1 VGAPGWIADA
11 ARRVARR
18 RDRRRR
24 TRALAAAA
32 GTATGALV
40 LTEFLRV
47 WRRGQAPPPTA
58 PGQLLRGGRIAARET
73 AQVLRAGYR
82 ADPAHETAV
91 LSLFLSFGLSFAV
104 ARAVTHSIRRGRGP
118 LRNVEIGRRHI
129 HHFVP
134 GILLVL
140 LSGGVSIGLRREELD
155 HWLALPFGAGAALI
169 VDETAL
175 LIELN
180 DVYWSERGVLSIDV
194 GLGATSAL
202 AFLALLVRIVRRGEA
217 AVLAPARAARL
228 EDAQDEQQDER
239 QDRRDQQ

>member
-1 VGAPGWIADA
+1 VRVLHSTAEAVRRSRR
-11 ARRVARR
+11 RRVRR
-18 RDRRRR
+18 SR

-32 GTATGALV
+32 GSASAALL
-40 LTEFLRV
+40 LTEFVRV
-47 WRRGQAPPPTA
+47 WRRGQAPTPTA
-58 PGQLLRGGRIAARET
+58 SRQLLHGGGIAARET

-91 LSLFLSFGLSFAV
+91 LNLFLSFGASFAV
-104 ARAVTHSIRRGRGP
+104 ARAVTHSIRSGRGP
-118 LRNVEIGRRHI
+118 WRNMEIGRRHI

-155 HWLALPFGAGAALI
+155 PWLALPFGAGAALI

-180 DVYWSERGVLSIDV
+180 DVYWAEKGVLSIDV

-202 AFLALLVRIVRRGEA
+202 ACLALLVRVVRRGEA
-217 AVLAPARAARL
+217 AVLVSARPTL
-228 EDAQDEQQDER
+228 EDAQDEQQDQR
-239 QDRRDQQ
+239 QDRRDEQ